1 MHFNSNNSFLS
12 LVKYPISPFGEA
24 ANQNR
29 DCCITKPVSRTRT
42 KCLNFSLITSI
53 SSSRSLYRNFFPWF
67 NAALTLAGRSLK
79 SQGLIISVHKV
90 SKFLWRMKIL
100 WRILEV
106 LWGLRN
112 SNCKEHSLCFLVS
125 FSIFTQFWKIIWVNW
140 EKFPHYCLQYRYNSK
155 SLYYY
160 GMLGFQEILFHHHW
174 WRVNHPLVQDFP
186 KTQKFHQIIV
196 SGLPGWPNLKVA
208 IMCLIV

>member
-1 MHFNSNNSFLS
+1 MS

-24 ANQNR
+24 ANQIR

-53 SSSRSLYRNFFPWF
+53 SSSRSLYTNFFPWF
-67 NAALTLAGRSLK
+67 NAALTLADRSLK

-100 WRILEV
+100 WRNSKYFEV
-106 LWGLRN
+106 YVTQTVRSIHSGFLYLFHFLRN
-112 SNCKEHSLCFLVS
+112 SERLY
-125 FSIFTQFWKIIWVNW
+125 WVNW

-174 WRVNHPLVQDFP
+174 WRVNHLLVQDFP
-186 KTQKFHQIIV
+186 KTQKFHQIHV
-196 SGLPGWPNLKVA
+196 SGLPGLT
-208 IMCLIV
+208 